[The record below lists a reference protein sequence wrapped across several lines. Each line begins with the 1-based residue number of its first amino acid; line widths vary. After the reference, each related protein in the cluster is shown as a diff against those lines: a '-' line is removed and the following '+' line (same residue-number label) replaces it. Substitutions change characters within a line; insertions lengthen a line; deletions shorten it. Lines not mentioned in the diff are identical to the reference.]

1 MGQIHSFGWYVTAK
15 IFALIHTFERYVK
28 GGITVDYV
36 ISVKGLTKSFQGR
49 EVIRDCTMNIGKG
62 SIYGF
67 LGENGAGKTTFFK
80 ILLGMMKPTAGEA
93 NVLGLDCVRQSP
105 EILRRTG
112 SLIETPVF
120 YEHLSAR
127 ENLEIHLDY
136 LEAEGKAEEALELVG
151 LRETGERPVSE
162 FSLGMR
168 QRLAVARA
176 VVHRPEVLILDEPV
190 NGLDPAGIHQMR
202 ELFLHL
208 SREEGTT
215 ILLSSHILHE
225 VEQTAS
231 RVGILAHGRVIAEVD
246 PEAFRKNGGMEEYCL
261 KMTGGIRRE

>member
-1 MGQIHSFGWYVTAK
+1 M
-15 IFALIHTFERYVK
+15 
-28 GGITVDYV
+28 
-36 ISVKGLTKSFQGR
+36 
-49 EVIRDCTMNIGKG
+49 
-62 SIYGF
+62 
-67 LGENGAGKTTFFK
+67 
-80 ILLGMMKPTAGEA
+80 
-93 NVLGLDCVRQSP
+93 
-105 EILRRTG
+105 
-112 SLIETPVF
+112 
-120 YEHLSAR
+120 
-127 ENLEIHLDY
+127 
-136 LEAEGKAEEALELVG
+136 G

-246 PEAFRKNGGMEEYCL
+246 PEAFRKNGGMEEYYL

>member
-1 MGQIHSFGWYVTAK
+1 MEYA
-15 IFALIHTFERYVK
+15 
-28 GGITVDYV
+28 
-36 ISVKGLTKSFQGR
+36 ISARGLAKSFRGR
-49 EVIRDCTMNIGKG
+49 EVIRDCTLEIKRGEV
-62 SIYGF
+62 YGF
-67 LGENGAGKTTFFK
+67 LGENGAGKTTVFK
-80 ILLGMMKPTAGEA
+80 MLLGLLKPSAGEA
-93 NVLGLDCVRQSP
+93 AVLGLDCVRQSP

-127 ENLEIHLDY
+127 ENLEIHLAY
-136 LEAEGKAEEALELVG
+136 LEAIGDPEEALELVG
-151 LRETGERPVSE
+151 LQETGEQPVAE

-176 VVHRPEVLILDEPV
+176 IVHRPEVLILDEPV
-190 NGLDPAGIHQMR
+190 NGLDPAGIHRMR

-208 SREEGTT
+208 NREEGIT

-231 RVGILAHGRVIAEVD
+231 RIGILTHGRVAAEVD
-246 PEAFRKNGGMEEYCL
+246 PQEIGKDFPGGMEAYYLQVVGEGG
-261 KMTGGIRRE
+261 TGHE